1 MSTSADLLVLGAG
14 PAGLAAAWRAARRGL
29 SVIVLDRADSV
40 GGMAASFTVG
50 GVRVDHG
57 SHRLHPAIPPHILH
71 DLEQL
76 LGDDL
81 QLRRR
86 NGRLRL
92 GDHWVR
98 FPLRAREV
106 ASALPPGKLVKA
118 AGEAFTRP
126 LRRGPADTYA
136 DVLRSGLGSTLYE
149 LVYAPYAQKLW
160 GLPGEKVD
168 ADQARKR
175 VSADTPWKVV
185 ARMFRPEGAGRVFYY
200 PRRGFGQIVEALA
213 DAAVKEGAQIRL
225 SAEVEYIAPTV
236 DEVTVGTM
244 GGQEYTAGHVFST
257 IPLPILA
264 RICRPGP
271 PLTVVEASSR
281 LRFRAMVLV
290 YAVHLGPRPWSAYD
304 AHYLPG
310 LDTPIAR
317 VSEPTNYRLSLD
329 DPTDRTVLCCEIP
342 CNVGDDIWN
351 ASDDDLAALVT
362 DTVGRLGLPAL
373 KLGWVYIKRLR
384 HVYPIYEV
392 GYRESLEGLDNW
404 TGELPRVTTFG
415 RLGLFVHDNTHHALT
430 MAYDAVNALS
440 RDGFDRQAWA
450 AARERFAS
458 HVVED

>member
-14 PAGLAAAWRAARRGL
+14 PAGLAAAWRAARQGL

-71 DLEQL
+71 DLKQL

-92 GDHWVR
+92 GDRWVK
-98 FPLRAREV
+98 FPLHAREMV
-106 ASALPPGKLVKA
+106 GALPAGKLVRA
-118 AGEAFTRP
+118 AGEAVTRP
-126 LRRGPADTYA
+126 LRRGPAATYA

-168 ADQARKR
+168 ADQARRR

-185 ARMFRPEGAGRVFYY
+185 ARMLRPEGAGRVFYY
-200 PRRGFGQIVEALA
+200 PRKGFGQIVEALA

-225 SAEVEYIAPTV
+225 AAEVEYIAPTV
-236 DEVTVGTM
+236 DEVAVGTM
-244 GGQEYTAGHVFST
+244 GGQRYTAGHVFST

-271 PLTVVEASSR
+271 PLTVIEASSR

-290 YAVHLGPRPWSAYD
+290 YAVHLGSRPWSAYD

-317 VSEPTNYRLSLD
+317 ISEPANYRLSLD

-342 CNVGDDIWN
+342 CSVGDDTWN

-373 KLGWVYIKRLR
+373 NLGWVYVKRLR
-384 HVYPIYEV
+384 QAYPIYDV
-392 GYRESLEGLDNW
+392 GYRESLQSLDRW
-404 TGELPRVTTFG
+404 AGELPRVTTFG
-415 RLGLFVHDNTHHALT
+415 RLGLFVHDNTHHALI
-430 MAYDAVNALS
+430 MAYDAANALS
-440 RDGFDRQAWA
+440 RDGFDHQAWA